1 MDVMFGILGALVFI
15 TLGWVLPIWLGLRA
29 AHRNNRSGLWMWF
42 GVHPMGGWI
51 AFAVLASL
59 PPLKMCPQC
68 GEKAKAH
75 AKICPY
81 CMSRFDDPSL
91 PSMASDAKP
100 PIIIPNQE
108 NSLRATLLVA
118 RILVSVICFAAVA
131 MYALVFSIAV
141 LQNDV
146 SKYAIGFAK
155 VPFTQPALI
164 ILLVISAL
172 TFIAVLVAKHL
183 YYTRA
188 RPKPTS
194 VSPMNLAFVIIASA
208 LMETIGVYGLVLGFM
223 FGPDV
228 ASLTLVM
235 LLVTV
240 LGGIILFPRQQAWQ
254 SVHERSLKAVV
265 K

>member
-1 MDVMFGILGALVFI
+1 MDVMFGILGVLVFI

-29 AHRNNRSGLWMWF
+29 ARRNSRSGLWMWF
-42 GVHPMGGWI
+42 GVHPIGGWI

-81 CMSRFDDPSL
+81 CMSRFDDQSL
-91 PSMASDAKP
+91 PAVPHDAKP
-100 PIIIPNQE
+100 QIILPDQE

-155 VPFTQPALI
+155 VPLDQPALI
-164 ILLVISAL
+164 ILLAMSAL
-172 TFIAVLVAKHL
+172 TFAAVLVAKHL

-188 RPKPTS
+188 RPKPAS
-194 VSPMNLAFVIIASA
+194 VSPMNLAFVIVASA

-240 LGGIILFPRQQAWQ
+240 LGGIILFPRQQPWQ
-254 SVHERSLKAVV
+254 SVYERSLKVEAT
-265 K
+265 

>member
-1 MDVMFGILGALVFI
+1 MEVIFGILGALVFI

-29 AHRNNRSGLWMWF
+29 ARRNNRSGLWMWF
-42 GVHPMGGWI
+42 GFHPIGGWI
-51 AFAVLASL
+51 AFSVLASL

-81 CMSRFDDPSL
+81 CMSQFEEQPRSPR
-91 PSMASDAKP
+91 PGDAKP
-100 PIIIPNQE
+100 QITFPNQE
-108 NSLRATLLVA
+108 NSLRTTLLVG
-118 RILVSVICFAAVA
+118 RILVSAICFAAVA
-131 MYALVFSIAV
+131 MYALVFSMAV

-155 VPFTQPALI
+155 VPFSQPALI
-164 ILLVISAL
+164 VLLVISAL
-172 TFIAVLVAKHL
+172 TFAAVLVAKHL

-188 RPKPTS
+188 LPKPTS
-194 VSPMNLAFVIIASA
+194 VSPMNLVFVIIASA

-228 ASLTLVM
+228 ASLTLAM

-240 LGGIILFPRQQAWQ
+240 LGGIILFPRQRAWE
-254 SVHERSLKAVV
+254 SVYERSLKAVA

>member
-29 AHRNNRSGLWMWF
+29 ARRNNRSGLWMWF
-42 GVHPMGGWI
+42 GVHPIGGWI
-51 AFAVLASL
+51 TFAVLASL

-81 CMSRFDDPSL
+81 CMSRFDDQSL
-91 PSMASDAKP
+91 PAVPHDAKP
-100 PIIIPNQE
+100 QIILPNQE
-108 NSLRATLLVA
+108 SALRATLLVA

-146 SKYAIGFAK
+146 SKYSIGFAK
-155 VPFTQPALI
+155 VPFAQPALI
-164 ILLVISAL
+164 VLLAMSAL
-172 TFIAVLVAKHL
+172 TFAAVLVAERL

-240 LGGIILFPRQQAWQ
+240 LGGIILFPRQRAWQ
-254 SVHERSLKAVV
+254 SVYERSLKAAAT
-265 K
+265 